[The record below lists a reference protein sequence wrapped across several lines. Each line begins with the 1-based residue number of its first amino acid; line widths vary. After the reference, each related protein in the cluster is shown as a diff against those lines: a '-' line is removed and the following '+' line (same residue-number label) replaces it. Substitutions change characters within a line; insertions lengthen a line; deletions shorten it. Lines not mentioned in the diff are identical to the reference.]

1 MKTFANYLLRKQ
13 WILRIVMRFLSVEK
27 QERIVIAKFR
37 AELAFF
43 GHDTSDMTDE
53 EIKEAMVKVGE
64 MISKVGFTTD
74 EITDAMRAIVRANY
88 KKL

>member
-43 GHDTSDMTDE
+43 GHDTSNMTDD

-64 MISKVGFTTD
+64 MISKIGFTTE
-74 EITDAMRAIVRANY
+74 EITDEMRAMAN
-88 KKL
+88 LTE

>member
-13 WILRIVMRFLSVEK
+13 WILFIVMRFLSVKK

-43 GHDTSDMTDE
+43 GHDTSNMTDV

-64 MISKVGFTTD
+64 MISKIGFTVE
-74 EITDAMRAIVRANY
+74 EITDAMRAMANCE
-88 KKL
+88 

>member
-1 MKTFANYLLRKQ
+1 MITFENYLLRKQ

-27 QERIVIAKFR
+27 QELIVMAKFR

-53 EIKEAMVKVGE
+53 EIKKAMFKVGE
-64 MISKVGFTTD
+64 MISKIGFTTE
-74 EITDAMRAIVRANY
+74 EITGAMRAMANCA
-88 KKL
+88 

>member
-13 WILRIVMRFLSVEK
+13 WILCIVMRFLSVEK

-43 GHDTSDMTDE
+43 GYDASDMTDD

-64 MISKVGFTTD
+64 MISKIGFTTE
-74 EITDAMRAIVRANY
+74 EITDAMRAMANCA
-88 KKL
+88 

>member
-13 WILRIVMRFLSVEK
+13 WILRIVMCCLSKEK
-27 QERIVIAKFR
+27 QERIIIAEFR

-53 EIKEAMVKVGE
+53 EIKEAIVKVGE
-64 MISKVGFTTD
+64 MISKIGFTTE
-74 EITDAMRAIVRANY
+74 EITIAMRAMASYSIKN
-88 KKL
+88 

>member
-1 MKTFANYLLRKQ
+1 MKTLLNYLLRKQ

-43 GHDTSDMTDE
+43 GHDTSNMTDD

-64 MISKVGFTTD
+64 MISNIGFTTE
-74 EITDAMRAIVRANY
+74 EITDAMRAMANCA
-88 KKL
+88 

>member
-1 MKTFANYLLRKQ
+1 MITFANYLLRKQ

-64 MISKVGFTTD
+64 MISKIGFTTE
-74 EITDAMRAIVRANY
+74 EITGAMRAMANCA
-88 KKL
+88 

>member
-43 GHDTSDMTDE
+43 GHDTSSMTDE
-53 EIKEAMVKVGE
+53 EIKEAVINVGE
-64 MISKVGFTTD
+64 MISKTGFTTE
-74 EITDAMRAIVRANY
+74 EITDAMRVMANCA
-88 KKL
+88 

>member
-43 GHDTSDMTDE
+43 GYNTSNMTDE
-53 EIKEAMVKVGE
+53 EITDSMVKVGE
-64 MISKVGFTTD
+64 MISKIGFTTE
-74 EITDAMRAIVRANY
+74 EITDSMRAMANCT
-88 KKL
+88 